1 MNPLDY
7 LPPVIPPSVRD
18 RALPRI
24 EGAWKKLRAMSV
36 EKLQTLA
43 GDADEDF
50 AVPHRIA
57 LTYNRTGGLVGVSLK
72 AVSCDEAEAAISG
85 FYTDLY
91 PFLPREN
98 SVQLALWWVYVAHS
112 LTILRR
118 RHGERPFFAF
128 DDAELS
134 AMYSAGHVPNHDRK
148 RFDPVE
154 AMTAA
159 PRWVLQLEAGREI
172 HLRKTESNHDRLER
186 HAARLARRDAEEVI
200 E

>member
-1 MNPLDY
+1 MNPLGY

-36 EKLQTLA
+36 EKLHSLA
-43 GDADEDF
+43 ADADEDF
-50 AVPHRIA
+50 AVPHRLT
-57 LTYNRTGGLVGVSLK
+57 LTYNRTGGLVGVSLR
-72 AVSCDEAEAAISG
+72 ALSCRDEESEPG
-85 FYTDLY
+85 FYADLY
-91 PFLPREN
+91 PFLPRET
-98 SVQLALWWVYVAHS
+98 SISSALWEVYVAHS

-134 AMYSAGHVPNHDRK
+134 AMYSAGHVPDHDRK

-159 PRWVLQLEAGREI
+159 PRWVLQLEAGHEI